1 MRLAPNVPEWLP
13 AIVSDEER
21 ILPVLA
27 NLISNARKVT
37 PPGGT
42 ITLGA
47 DVADGAVRF
56 SVADAGP
63 GIAPEHRQRIFD
75 WFWRASHERA
85 ERGTGLG
92 LAIAKGIVDA
102 HGGHI
107 EVESTPGHGATFS
120 FTIPTARPNATAT
133 ELPAATALATA

>member
-1 MRLAPNVPEWLP
+1 MSRLSSSPN
-13 AIVSDEER
+13 
-21 ILPVLA
+21 
-27 NLISNARKVT
+27 
-37 PPGGT
+37 GT

-47 DVADGAVRF
+47 AEADGAVRF
-56 SVADAGP
+56 SVSDTGP

-102 HGGHI
+102 HGGRI

-120 FTIPTARPNATAT
+120 FTIPTARPTPSTEPATA
-133 ELPAATALATA
+133 ELASA